1 MQAPKEIKNEQMT
14 LAHKKYFVNFIKSGG
29 NFKSFRAEYLR
40 IFKKET
46 SRSTFARLKRD
57 SEKILAADTHR
68 NKRATYKTEN
78 AEEKKMFEQHCV
90 KVILDCHKRRFAIKL
105 SIPLVTQILMNESVK
120 FDYDWLRNM
129 QFSHCYVSRF
139 LKEHELVW
147 TGKKSD
153 QTYISDDQM
162 SIYRFVIWIIRN

>member
-1 MQAPKEIKNEQMT
+1 MILSFVSSRLSAAT
-14 LAHKKYFVNFIKSGG
+14 SYFRLFVI
-29 NFKSFRAEYLR
+29 R
-40 IFKKET
+40 IRPVYMFSCDEKTQSKRIRIQYT
-46 SRSTFARLKRD
+46 KLKRD